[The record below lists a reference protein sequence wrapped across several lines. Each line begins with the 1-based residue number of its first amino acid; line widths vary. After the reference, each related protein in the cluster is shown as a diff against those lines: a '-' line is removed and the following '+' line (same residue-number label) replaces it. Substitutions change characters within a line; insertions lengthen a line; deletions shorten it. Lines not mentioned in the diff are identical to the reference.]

1 MALVNLKVF
10 VSVLFCACVSFARA
24 QLIPVEQNETSFLV
38 SSVPTMTF
46 LYAGKDAKA
55 TLIFLP
61 GGTGHSGLKPTT
73 PETSP
78 FFTKY
83 HFNLMLK
90 RLSSSQD
97 TRGLFNVVIFDNPTV
112 LPQATKYTYPYSR
125 ASTDHLVRVDSV
137 VKHYKTLLSKPIWL
151 IGHSNGAA
159 SMTEYYKKLQKTKQE
174 SLISGMVYSGSIHG
188 AEFEPNTTVP
198 VLFLH
203 HENDGCDVTTF
214 KHTQKVFQ
222 KLRDQGNLKTEFAAV
237 IGGEAESKDPCLSGL
252 HMYFGAE
259 KEAANYIDLFAA
271 KYLD

>member
-1 MALVNLKVF
+1 MAQVSPKVIALL
-10 VSVLFCACVSFARA
+10 LFFSCVSLAKA
-24 QLIPVEQNETSFLV
+24 QLIAVEQNETSFLV
-38 SSVPTMTF
+38 SSTPTMTF

-61 GGTGHSGLKPTT
+61 GGLGSVGVKPTT

-90 RLSSSQD
+90 RLSSSQN

-112 LPQATKYTYPYSR
+112 LPQNNKYTYPYSR
-125 ASTDHLVRVDSV
+125 ASSDHLVRVDSV
-137 VKHYKTLLSKPIWL
+137 VKHYQSLLKKPIWL
-151 IGHSNGAA
+151 LGHSNGAA
-159 SMTEYYKKLQKTKQE
+159 SMTEYYKKLKKNKQE
-174 SLISGMVYSGSIHG
+174 SLVAGMVYSGAIHG
-188 AEFEPNTTVP
+188 AEFDANTTAP
-198 VLFLH
+198 VLFMH
-203 HENDGCDVTTF
+203 HESDGCDATTF